1 MKTKM
6 NEHLAFLDDFRNY
19 AFEKTAA
26 TKPSFKKLYESDS
39 KLKDTVFGT
48 YKKGPDKGAN
58 KFNVAYKKKQILKS
72 WKNDVYKSD
81 EVLDG
86 KIQQRH
92 KDNYDDAF
100 VEAAARPIAIAA
112 GTGAAIYGGKKL
124 LDRYNKRQTE
134 KKEKS
139 YYL

>member
-26 TKPSFKKLYESDS
+26 AKPFKKIYESDS
-39 KLKDTVFGT
+39 KLKDAVFGT

-72 WKNDVYKSD
+72 WKNDVYKND
-81 EVLDG
+81 KTLDD
-86 KIQQRH
+86 KIERRH
-92 KDNYDDAF
+92 KEAYDDAF
-100 VEAAARPIAIAA
+100 VEAAARPVAIAA

-124 LDRYNKRQTE
+124 LDRYNKRQAE
-134 KKEKS
+134 KKEQN
-139 YYL
+139 YYV